1 MKKDTVTPTLS
12 AKMSIARSVGDGERG
27 ILTLMLPKVKKV
39 PTTNMPSATRKP
51 IPELIPKVRILNSP
65 V

>member
-1 MKKDTVTPTLS
+1 MKKDTVTPILS
-12 AKMSIARSVGDGERG
+12 AKMSIARSSGDGESG
-27 ILTLMLPKVKKV
+27 VMTLMLPKVKKI
-39 PTTNMPSATRKP
+39 PTVKMASATRKP